1 MEINEGSRLLSAAL
15 VELASTTDT
24 LDVMETVHLGCD
36 KARVVCDADG
46 AVVMLSTDGRTL
58 EVAGQSGFVG
68 DAAAC
73 AEPPDQPCLDVI
85 TSGEPQAFRAGHV
98 DDRYPRYANA
108 LREMG
113 IARTLSVPLHHR
125 STVIGTLVLVRTA
138 DAEFDES
145 TCGDAQLLADA
156 IASNLV
162 REQTLRAA
170 LAVTAQLEHA
180 LHARVVVE
188 QAKGL
193 VAGELQVSID
203 DALECLRQF
212 ARRQH
217 LRLADVADDV
227 VNRKL
232 PTLLLTA

>member
-1 MEINEGSRLLSAAL
+1 VEINERSRLLSAAL
-15 VELASTTDT
+15 VELASTADT
-24 LDVMETVHLGCD
+24 VDVMEMVHLGCD
-36 KARVVCDADG
+36 KARAVCDADG
-46 AVVMLSTDGRTL
+46 AVVMLSIDGHAL
-58 EVAGQSGFVG
+58 DVAGQSGFVG
-68 DAAAC
+68 DPSAC
-73 AEPPDQPCLDVI
+73 TEPPEQPCVDVI
-85 TSGEPQAFRAGHV
+85 TSGESQTFRAGDV
-98 DDRYPRYANA
+98 DGRYPRYANA

-125 STVIGTLVLVRTA
+125 STVVGTLVLVRT
-138 DAEFDES
+138 DDIEFDAG

-156 IASNLV
+156 IAINLV

-227 VNRKL
+227 VSRKL